1 MSSEGRAAQ
10 RTEERGKGKNR
21 RWQKKG
27 EIFTRELAGTME
39 VDHVRDQEVE
49 NMVASLTWRLR
60 KQNNYDDEQVLT
72 IIKKNMVVSLTRG
85 FRKEVMRF
93 KS

>member
-27 EIFTRELAGTME
+27 EIFTREFAGTME

-60 KQNNYDDEQVLT
+60 KQNNYDDYQVLT
-72 IIKKNMVVSLTRG
+72 IIKKIW
-85 FRKEVMRF
+85 
-93 KS
+93 